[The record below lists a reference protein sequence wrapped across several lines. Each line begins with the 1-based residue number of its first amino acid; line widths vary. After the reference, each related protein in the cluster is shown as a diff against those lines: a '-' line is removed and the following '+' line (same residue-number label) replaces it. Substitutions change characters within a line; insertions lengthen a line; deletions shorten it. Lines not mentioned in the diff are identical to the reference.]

1 MPVLP
6 STWNSD
12 GTLVHQALY
21 SDPYVGYS
29 SSSIGYSGGVVVD
42 TATYTATPD
51 IPSAWFVN
59 TQGVIDTWDNANR
72 TWDSAYTWDG
82 TVSQTTNA
90 VPSSWSEV

>member
-12 GTLVHQALY
+12 GTMSHQALY
-21 SDPYVGYS
+21 SDVYVGYS
-29 SSSIGYSGGVVVD
+29 ASSVGYSGGIVAN
-42 TATYTATPD
+42 TATYTTTPEL
-51 IPSAWFVN
+51 PSSWFVN
-59 TQGVIDTWDNANR
+59 PQVAIDTWDNANR

-82 TVSQTTNA
+82 TTSQTTNA